1 MYLLLYPFF
10 ALASLLV
17 SGLTWV
23 LAPLLAVFTKGDGNL
38 PGPLYLFQTF
48 DNTLDMGWI
57 QGSFGD
63 YTTTGVKPT
72 GWTLWYYRFRWLQR
86 NPAYGFDY
94 WPFGAYMDPSQW
106 TVTRN
111 DASWQIY
118 KGPHGL
124 FCIRYMGTSGVGL
137 KLGWKAWAYF
147 NSTTNADG
155 SVTLTPQD
163 AYYSW
168 GPSHRVPICITL

>member
-1 MYLLLYPFF
+1 MYLVAWPFLALL
-10 ALASLLV
+10 SLLI
-17 SGLTWV
+17 SGITWV
-23 LAPLLAVFTKGDGNL
+23 IAPLLAVFTKGDGNL
-38 PGPLYLFQTF
+38 PKFLYWFQTF
-48 DNTLDMGWI
+48 DATLDQGWL

-86 NPAYGFDY
+86 NPGYGFDY
-94 WPFGAYMDPSQW
+94 WPLGAAMDVSKW
-106 TVTRN
+106 TVVRN

-118 KGPHGL
+118 KGPNGL
-124 FCIRYMGTSGVGL
+124 FCIRSMKTGVAP
-137 KLGWKAWAYF
+137 KIGWKAWAYF
-147 NSTTNADG
+147 NTTTNTDG
-155 SVTLTPQD
+155 SVTLTAQD